1 MSIKLQS
8 VLGLAAAVSLAA
20 AAPALAHP
28 TGHGNMSLQAWL
40 EHLLADPYHA
50 SLAAV
55 LAGLALLLGFDLL
68 PRLYRHCRAIFCSRR
83 R

>member
-1 MSIKLQS
+1 MSIKLLS
-8 VLGLAAAVSLAA
+8 LLGLAAMVSAVAA
-20 AAPALAHP
+20 SPALAHP
-28 TGHGNMSLQAWL
+28 TGHDKMSAQAWL